1 MFKKKPFRT
10 VPFFVIFVLSL
21 FLVIIFWE
29 DVFPQSDASNHS
41 VIVRVL
47 DENGFPT
54 PARIRFAG
62 LDDTYYAPEG
72 HEPDLPV
79 KNWLCLGGDV
89 ILDYGRRFTY
99 IDGQFRISL
108 PLADI
113 TVEAVKGYAYR
124 ILIDTLTV
132 TPKTD
137 TLDIRLE
144 RWFRFP
150 DEDWYSGDVHVH
162 LISPEAGVLESK
174 AEDLNV
180 CNILTFDYPALSKDL
195 VSNQY
200 LFIGKQDP
208 VSEAKHIVYINQE
221 YREDGLGHMVFLNLK
236 KLISP
241 VNTMRKYHYPLNLTA
256 CDEVHAQGG
265 FTAIGHFSQ
274 FPGFE
279 WPLGVIM
286 RKVDA
291 LELFSVA
298 MPFQSPQSG
307 NWDLI
312 PDQQGNSA
320 MRLWYRLLNCGLRIP
335 VVAGT
340 DKYRKMVTLGANRV
354 YACVDDS
361 FTYENWITALK
372 SGRSF
377 ITNSPFLFLH
387 INGKM
392 TGDSIHL
399 KPGESLNIKADVWCQ
414 FPLDRLEIIAN
425 GEVIAEQ
432 FIRANGEHS
441 SLSFT
446 YTPRESCWIT
456 ARAYESPQPHK
467 KRGINFSHNP
477 INGNRRKTTHFNRY
491 YGTNLPEVPF
501 AHTNPLYVT
510 VGGKPIHSKTDAEYY
525 VRYLDNT
532 IQFLRTEG
540 RFPSEEAK
548 QSVLRQF
555 EEGRQRFLDLS
566 K

>member
-1 MFKKKPFRT
+1 MFIKKLFRT
-10 VPFFVIFVLSL
+10 VPFFLIFVLSL
-21 FLVIIFWE
+21 FLVIIFRE
-29 DVFPQSDASNHS
+29 DVFPQSDASHHS
-41 VIVRVL
+41 VFVRVL
-47 DENGFPT
+47 DENGSPT
-54 PARIRFAG
+54 PARVRFAG

-108 PLADI
+108 PLTDI

-132 TPKTD
+132 TPQTD

-144 RWFRFP
+144 RWFSFQ
-150 DEDWYSGDVHVH
+150 DDNWYSGDIHTH
-162 LISPEAGVLESK
+162 FISPEAALLELK

-180 CNILTFDYPALSKDL
+180 CDILTTDISSDQSRFS
-195 VSNQY
+195 
-200 LFIGKQDP
+200 GKQDP
-208 VSEAKHIVYINQE
+208 VSEEKHIVYINQE

-236 KLISP
+236 KLILP
-241 VNTMRKYHYPLNLTA
+241 VNTMRKYHYPLNSA
-256 CDEVHAQGG
+256 GCDEVHEQGG
-265 FTAIGHFSQ
+265 FTVCGHFSR

-286 RKVDA
+286 KKVDA
-291 LELFSVA
+291 LELFSVS
-298 MPFQSPQSG
+298 MPFESPTSG
-307 NWDLI
+307 NWNLI
-312 PDQQGNSA
+312 PDHQGNSG

-361 FTYENWITALK
+361 FTYENWITALRA
-372 SGRSF
+372 GRSF

-441 SLSFT
+441 SLSLK

-456 ARAYESPQPHK
+456 ARAYESPLPYK
-467 KRGINFSHNP
+467 KKGVSFSH
-477 INGNRRKTTHFNRY
+477 IRSSGNRLTATHYNRY
-491 YGTNLPEVPF
+491 YGTNAPEVPF

-525 VRYLDNT
+525 VRYLEN
-532 IQFLRTEG
+532 IIHFLDTEG

-555 EEGRQRFLDLS
+555 EEGRQRFLALS
-566 K
+566 Q